1 MKKFFLMLAIAGMS
15 LSAMAQADPTEKYS
29 VATNSFWSNWF
40 IQTNVTWNSYWSG
53 GNNHLFSSPFRKFG
67 LGSEPWTAAEAGKH
81 PTGLGFSVA
90 IGKWFTPGLGLRTK
104 ANLGWQGKAFKTID
118 FDKNPVEGT
127 PFYATVNE
135 QVLFNLS
142 NMLCGY
148 SETRV
153 WNFIPY
159 AGAGIYHT
167 FGKDTKGN
175 GTVLSAGILNTFRIS
190 RVVALN
196 LEVGYMNYDKEFLTK
211 NIEAGLNAH
220 KRDHQLTVEVGAT
233 FNLGKGTWSK
243 TPDVDAIKA
252 LSQGQIDA
260 LNAQLSDAQA
270 ENARLKNMLA
280 NQPKGGTETK
290 VETITETKVVAA
302 PVSVFFNLGSA
313 KVASKKD
320 LQNVS
325 DLAKVAKENN
335 AKIVVTGYA
344 DSKTGSAKLNEKLS
358 KQRAETV
365 ANELVKM
372 GVSRDNIETWAA
384 GGVNTLSPINY
395 NRRATVEI
403 K

>member
-1 MKKFFLMLAIAGMS
+1 MKKFILLLAVAGMS
-15 LSAMAQADPTEKYS
+15 LSSMAQDPTEKYS

-40 IQTNVTWNSYWSG
+40 IQTNVTWNSYYSG

-90 IGKWFTPGLGLRTK
+90 IGKWFTPGIGLRTK

-118 FDKNPVEGT
+118 FDKNPVEGS
-127 PFYATVNE
+127 PFYMTFNE

-142 NMLCGY
+142 NMICGY
-148 SETRV
+148 DENRI

-159 AGAGIYHT
+159 AGAGMYHK
-167 FGKDTKGN
+167 FGKHVKGN
-175 GTVLSAGILNTFRIS
+175 GTVFSAGILNTFRIS

-196 LEVGYMNYDKEFLTK
+196 LELGYMNYDKQFLTN
-211 NIEAGLNAH
+211 NIEAGVRPGH
-220 KRDHQLTVEVGAT
+220 RDHQFTLEVGAT
-233 FNLGKGTWSK
+233 FNLGKGTWNK
-243 TPDVDAIKA
+243 TPDVEAIKA

-280 NQPKGGTETK
+280 NQPKAETKVQTVTETK
-290 VETITETKVVAA
+290 VIAA
-302 PVSVFFNLGSA
+302 PVSVFFNIGQS

-320 LQNVS
+320 LQNVC
-325 DLAKVAKENN
+325 DLAKVAKDNN

-344 DSKTGSAKLNEKLS
+344 DSKTGNANYNKTLS
-358 KQRAETV
+358 QKRADTV
-365 ANELVKM
+365 VNELVKM
-372 GVSRDNIETWAA
+372 GVSRDKIETVAA
-384 GGVNTLSPINY
+384 GGVNTLSPITY